1 MSAAPVSQDESC
13 TDFCVAPEPRDAR
26 QLSGPA
32 DAHALM
38 QIALDAA
45 VERAR
50 VFRALA
56 LGCKGYLREAE
67 IRRAPEVLVPEAPGA
82 PGALGAPG
90 APGASGA
97 SGASGAPGA
106 PGASGA

>member
-1 MSAAPVSQDESC
+1 MSAAPAPQDELISS

-45 VERAR
+45 LERAR
-50 VFRALA
+50 VFRALV

-67 IRRAPEVLVPEAPGA
+67 IRRAAGVLVPEASGDPGAPGA
-82 PGALGAPG
+82 PGALEVPAVAEAPVVPV
-90 APGASGA
+90 AR
-97 SGASGAPGA
+97 
-106 PGASGA
+106 